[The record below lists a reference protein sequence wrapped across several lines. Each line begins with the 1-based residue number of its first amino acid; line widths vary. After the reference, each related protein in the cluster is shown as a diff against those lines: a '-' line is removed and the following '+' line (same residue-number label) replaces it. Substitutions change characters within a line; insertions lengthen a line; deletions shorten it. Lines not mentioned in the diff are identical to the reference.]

1 MSARPRDEGDDEE
14 RGNAFSLPEILSALR
29 QRLTLILAAA
39 ASIAALTAAVV
50 ANIPN
55 RYEAVAS
62 VQIDQRQKEI
72 VGIKGVISDLKADA
86 ATVDSEVEV
95 IKSRQIVHRVIE
107 QLRLQNDWEFVGV
120 STFQAVLIRLGLVRA
135 PFKLLEPTGPK
146 SIADLLEPS
155 REPSLEPIRDEIG
168 RAFEQRMK
176 VVRVRTTLVIEIHF
190 SSADPL
196 KAARIANAIAD
207 TYLQMQI
214 EQKTRAMVDASSRLD
229 DTIRTVREKVSIA
242 ERAIERFKSEHDIFD
257 ADGHL
262 LVDRQLAREMEALV
276 LARNRTGAARARYE
290 QARRMMVDGE
300 GNESLADVLQSN
312 TVRLLRDEMTK
323 ALRKQA
329 EAGTKYG
336 PKHPEMQKIAA
347 DVAKAQSELGT
358 EITKIIKNLKT
369 EFDVAGD
376 GEREQNSRLD
386 LLKVQ
391 IATSRDKQWRLREL
405 EREANA
411 SKQLYEAL
419 LTRNKQTV
427 ETQGLQFPD
436 ARVVERADVP
446 LYPMAPKRKQLVA
459 IGGGAGLVLGLAFAL
474 LLEMGGSSFARGRD
488 VERVLELDHLGSVPG
503 PETTHSLIND
513 PMRAVRLMI
522 AEPRGLFAEAIRGVR
537 HELDNRID
545 RRETQVILITSSL
558 PNEGRSVIAAN
569 LALHYASGGTRTL
582 LIDAD
587 LRKGGMS
594 QDMGLADQT
603 GLIDVLAGGQNIED
617 VILHDRIAGLY
628 VMSAARRPDFMID
641 AASLFESLQ
650 FKRILEQLRSQFEV
664 IIIDAPPLLPV
675 VDARVIAQQADSIVF
690 VAAWRRTPRQLAK
703 EAIKTLGPS
712 AAKIVGAVVN
722 QVDHVLMERDWTS
735 IGRPFVNSRSVA
747 HRPSERTPNRRV
759 A

>member
-1 MSARPRDEGDDEE
+1 MSERSRDVGDDEE

-29 QRLTLILAAA
+29 QRITLILAAA

-107 QLRLQNDWEFVGV
+107 QLGLQNDWEFIGV
-120 STFQAVLIRLGLVRA
+120 STFQAVLIRLGLVRT
-135 PFKLLEPTGPK
+135 PFKLLEPTSPK
-146 SIADLLEPS
+146 SIADLLQASP
-155 REPSLEPIRDEIG
+155 EPSLEPIRDEIG

-242 ERAIERFKSEHDIFD
+242 ERAIERFKSDNDIFD

-369 EFDVAGD
+369 EFDVASD

-386 LLKVQ
+386 LLKEQ

-446 LYPMAPKRKQLVA
+446 LYPMAPKRRQLVA
-459 IGGGAGLVLGLAFAL
+459 IGGVAGLVLGLAFAL

-513 PMRAVRLMI
+513 PMRAVRLMM

-545 RRETQVILITSSL
+545 RRETQIILITSSL

-603 GLIDVLAGGQNIED
+603 GLIDVQALLTTA
-617 VILHDRIAGLY
+617 L
-628 VMSAARRPDFMID
+628 SA
-641 AASLFESLQ
+641 
-650 FKRILEQLRSQFEV
+650 
-664 IIIDAPPLLPV
+664 
-675 VDARVIAQQADSIVF
+675 
-690 VAAWRRTPRQLAK
+690 
-703 EAIKTLGPS
+703 
-712 AAKIVGAVVN
+712 
-722 QVDHVLMERDWTS
+722 
-735 IGRPFVNSRSVA
+735 
-747 HRPSERTPNRRV
+747 
-759 A
+759 